1 MSERSIHLRVVFTTR
16 RIIWFWIRIHL
27 ISAVS
32 ATANEASASEE
43 GSRSVRRESWSAAV
57 KASAVNSH
65 DYKRQ
70 IVRYHRAHRDHTL

>member
-27 ISAVS
+27 VSAVS
-32 ATANEASASEE
+32 TAADEASASEE
-43 GSRSVRRESWSAAV
+43 WSRSESRKSWSASV

-70 IVRYHRAHRDHTL
+70 IVRSN